1 MYPHEKLDK
10 IIATLP
16 TQTLTRTCYRVVKY
30 EDFSIKTPPDP
41 LYSLGP
47 GTNGQRFTPKG
58 GPPALYISED
68 YITAIA
74 ESLGVSRTEIVQG
87 GDIKFNPAVTYC
99 IKAHLE
105 CVVDLT
111 LPPVQQALGT
121 SVAELSSSWIMQLA
135 NNIICPTH
143 VLAEAIYKN
152 SSICAIRYPA
162 KASNEHA
169 NIMIWTDK
177 IYAPNLVEVYDTS
190 KKLCV
195 RIPSS

>member
-1 MYPHEKLDK
+1 MHPHEKLDE
-10 IIATLP
+10 IIGALV

-30 EDFSIKTPPDP
+30 EDFSTKIPPDP

-47 GTNGQRFTPKG
+47 GANGQRFTPKG

-74 ESLGVSRTEIVQG
+74 ESLGVSRTEVVQG
-87 GDIKFNPAVTYC
+87 GEIKFNPAVTYC
-99 IKAHLE
+99 IEAHLE
-105 CVVDLT
+105 CVIDLT
-111 LPPVQQALGT
+111 LPQVQQALGT
-121 SVAELSSSWIMQLA
+121 SVAELTSSWAMQLA
-135 NNIICPTH
+135 NNVICPTH

-152 SSICAIRYPA
+152 DSICAIRYPA

-177 IYAPNLVEVYDTS
+177 IYTPSLVEVYDTS

-195 RIPSS
+195 RIPPA